1 MKQAIKS
8 FGVLLIIVLASHAC
22 KKTEVYSEIPEIA
35 YKNFLFRDTTDLLGN
50 TSLLGVLTFTFV
62 DGDGDLG
69 LDQPPD
75 TATPGNPSYSNLF
88 FTLFA
93 YQNGIITEIGED
105 ELEFP
110 LAYRIPLLE
119 PEGSDKTLKGE
130 IEVEFIYVAF
140 DYDTISYDFYITD
153 RAGHESNV
161 ESTPFFILPDLDS
174 LGN

>member
-1 MKQAIKS
+1 MKRVIRTIT
-8 FGVLLIIVLASHAC
+8 VLVIIILILFSC
-22 KKTEVYSEIPEIA
+22 KKTEVYSEIPEIG

-50 TSLLGVLTFTFV
+50 RSLLGVLTFTFV

-75 TATPGNPSYSNLF
+75 TATPGNPDYSNLF

-93 YQNGIITEIGED
+93 YQNGVISEIGED

-110 LAYRIPLLE
+110 LAYRIPYLE

-140 DYDTISYDFYITD
+140 NFDTISYDFYITD

-174 LGN
+174 LAN